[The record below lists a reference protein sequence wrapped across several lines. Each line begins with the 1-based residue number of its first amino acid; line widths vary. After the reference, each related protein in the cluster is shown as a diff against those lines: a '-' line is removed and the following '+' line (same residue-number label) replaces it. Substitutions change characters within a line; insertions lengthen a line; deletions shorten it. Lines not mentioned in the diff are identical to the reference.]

1 VDIAGKNFFRT
12 VARCTGVEQFEGKV
26 REMVASRKAGRDQ
39 ISFLFKFPRRATMV
53 NLTMIYDPPGMKL
66 SFSSGRFSRKVSRN
80 LREATN
86 P

>member
-39 ISFLFKFPRRATMV
+39 ISFLFKFPRRVTMV
-53 NLTMIYDPPGMKL
+53 NLTMIYDPARNEIVLLIG
-66 SFSSGRFSRKVSRN
+66 KVQQEGVKESERGN
-80 LREATN
+80 
-86 P
+86 